1 MPKTVRENATEIRNF
16 LRKENNFITILLILT
31 LGFNIYNHISTNK
44 KLQQIHS
51 EFSHVSE
58 NFVLV
63 KKKID
68 HRYFN
73 TKTSLEQIHHVR
85 IDTYDGQL
93 K

>member
-1 MPKTVRENATEIRNF
+1 MTKTIRENTADIKKF
-16 LRKENNFITILLILT
+16 VRKENNFITILVILT
-31 LGFNIYNHISTNK
+31 LCVSIYNHVDTNK
-44 KLQQIHS
+44 KLKQIKS
-51 EFSHVSE
+51 EFNQVNE